1 MQTKPYLSIVVP
13 IFNEEGNILKL
24 DKEIKDSKDPICNR

>member
-1 MQTKPYLSIVVP
+1 MQTKLDLSVVVP
-13 IFNEEGNILKL
+13 VFNEEGNILKL